1 MKAQTV
7 TLIGVNRASA
17 SIGLALKASPLE
29 MVVVG
34 YDADRARAEE
44 AKEIKA
50 IDKTDW
56 NLISAVSKA
65 DILVLALSAAELQ
78 ETMPL
83 FGEDV
88 QPHALVLDFSSL
100 KGQGI
105 ALANKHLRRGHY
117 VGVQAVLSA
126 AALADGRST
135 VSTAQGDM
143 FRDSVFCLMPA
154 PQADPKAVETA
165 VNFGRILG
173 GTPYFV
179 DPHEYD
185 SLLQGITTIPGLM
198 AAIVFSTV
206 NQATGWR
213 DILRFAD
220 LPFALTTAPLQD
232 GAEITHLA
240 LNNKQATLRWLDA
253 FMNELKEI
261 RRLVEQEDGE
271 LLLATLT
278 DLQYRREKWLHERS
292 ENNWVE
298 IPAQD
303 VQSRSLPE
311 QMLGGWLGGKRKKE

>member
-7 TLIGVNRASA
+7 TIIGLNRASA
-17 SIGLALKASPLE
+17 AIGLALKASPLE
-29 MVVVG
+29 MNIIG
-34 YDADRARAEE
+34 HDADRAQSE
-44 AKEIKA
+44 AAKAINA
-50 IDKTDW
+50 IDKTEW

-78 ETMPL
+78 ETFPL

-100 KGQGI
+100 KGQGL
-105 ALANKHLRRGHY
+105 ALAQKHLRRGHY

-126 AALADGRST
+126 TALLDGRLDLA
-135 VSTAQGDM
+135 TAQADM

-154 PQADPKAVETA
+154 ATAEPKAVETA

-173 GTPYFV
+173 GVPYFV

-185 SLLQGITTIPGLM
+185 SLLQGIATIPGLM
-198 AAIVFSTV
+198 AAAVFSAV

-232 GAEITHLA
+232 GTEIAHLA
-240 LNNKQATLRWLDA
+240 LHNKPATLRWLDA
-253 FMNELKEI
+253 FIGELQTM
-261 RRLVEQEDGE
+261 RRLVQQDEPE
-271 LLLATLT
+271 LLHATLL
-278 DLQYRREKWLHERS
+278 DLQTRRAKWLRERD

-298 IPAQD
+298 IATQD
-303 VQSRSLPE
+303 VETRGLSE
-311 QMLGGWLGGKRKKE
+311 QMLGSWLGGKRKKE